1 MIDVPWLNQVAG
13 DPEVALSFFNDGKG
27 EKKHST
33 ERIDWFI
40 RGKIT
45 TCVRPWLQ
53 LIFVKLIA
61 WTRGLKGLREGKKK
75 KTNSLGIQMKPLW
88 IWTGRESSVWD
99 FQGWWWLWGHL
110 KYYKYKSWAC
120 YTKQRAGSGGKLLP
134 VSNKMCDTPDF
145 SGFLVGISLQGL
157 LILKSLPSRMP
168 ELLQKEE
175 IPSVI
180 PPLIRIDEPDS

>member
-1 MIDVPWLNQVAG
+1 M
-13 DPEVALSFFNDGKG
+13 
-27 EKKHST
+27 
-33 ERIDWFI
+33 
-40 RGKIT
+40 
-45 TCVRPWLQ
+45 
-53 LIFVKLIA
+53 
-61 WTRGLKGLREGKKK
+61 
-75 KTNSLGIQMKPLW
+75 
-88 IWTGRESSVWD
+88 
-99 FQGWWWLWGHL
+99 
-110 KYYKYKSWAC
+110 
-120 YTKQRAGSGGKLLP
+120 P